1 MTANTQQKLGKIRPP
16 RVQITYDVE
25 TGGVATS
32 KTLPLV
38 VGVIADL
45 APGSPI
51 AEERLGDR
59 QFVKID
65 ENSFDSVM
73 ASLGASL
80 DFAVPDYTK
89 GNGEEKISTTL
100 KFKSLQDFTPAG
112 VALAVPEIAALL
124 ETRGRLNDLLAKLEG
139 NDKLNELLSDM
150 VASTE
155 LQSRAK
161 SELEKRKTP
170 PISGN
175 S

>member
-1 MTANTQQKLGKIRPP
+1 MATNTQQKIGKIRPP

-25 TGGVATS
+25 TGGASTT

-51 AEERLGDR
+51 ADERLGDR
-59 QFVKID
+59 QFIRID

-73 ASLGASL
+73 ASMGASL
-80 DFAVPDYTK
+80 EFTVPDYTK
-89 GNGEEKISTTL
+89 GDGEEKLTTTL
-100 KFKSLQDFTPAG
+100 KFNSLQDFTPAG
-112 VALAVPEIAALL
+112 VAMAVPEIAALL
-124 ETRGRLNDLLAKLEG
+124 ETRGKLNDLLAKLEG

-155 LQSRAK
+155 LQDRAK
-161 SELEKRKTP
+161 TELEKRKSPT
-170 PISGN
+170 SN
-175 S
+175 QS